1 LFSNYFHW
9 YLNVFSPNFSDLF
22 FTLLYFFLMLIL
34 ALPKYS
40 VVNGKRNRR
49 MGSSTIDRK
58 QRKKRA
64 AIPIDDGQDCVKIKL
79 THQMECS
86 YIKYVRLNH
95 FAENDEQL

>member
-1 LFSNYFHW
+1 
-9 YLNVFSPNFSDLF
+9 
-22 FTLLYFFLMLIL
+22 
-34 ALPKYS
+34 
-40 VVNGKRNRR
+40 